1 VIVEVVGGTD
11 EVPEVKVVDVDDLT
25 GLHLAL
31 GEVTDEEADQA
42 LREAGLG
49 RIENAETGFVPIDAL
64 RAAAEPQ
71 SSAPDWPQR
80 WEGMVASAREKG
92 WVGDDGASLQ
102 VHVESAAGA

>member
-25 GLHLAL
+25 RLHLAL

-49 RIENAETGFVPIDAL
+49 RLQDADTGFVDIDAL
-64 RAAAEPQ
+64 HAAAAPQ
-71 SSAPDWPQR
+71 SSAPDWAGR
-80 WEGMVASAREKG
+80 WQGMVATARDKG